1 MLKKVIDYENMT
13 EEELNVWAEKSLK
26 REEEIGAFF
35 DTICPMVYGKV
46 NEWLEKRPQGYL
58 EAIFQLADSSE
69 LKKLLQRDYTLYIFM
84 KMCRAGEM
92 EQQQHLMPVISK
104 FRSLEEMKQI
114 YQRTVFLIRRIE
126 LGFPKELCEDFY
138 TLVEEW
144 DFSAYYLLEVI
155 LEKKAVYARYDLV
168 ESVVEGLI
176 KRGRKKDA
184 DIILITTCKLA
195 ETEGEDC
202 K

>member
-1 MLKKVIDYENMT
+1 MLKKIIDYENMT
-13 EEELNVWAEKSLK
+13 EEELNDWAEKSLK
-26 REEEIGAFF
+26 REEGIGAFF

-69 LKKLLQRDYTLYIFM
+69 LKKLIQWDYTLYIFM
-84 KMCRAGEM
+84 KMCRASEM
-92 EQQQHLMPVISK
+92 EQQQHLMPAISK

-155 LEKKAVYARYDLV
+155 LEKKAVYARYDLS

-184 DIILITTCKLA
+184 DIILITICKLA
-195 ETEGEDC
+195 EAEGEDC
-202 K
+202 E